1 MGCRCCWCTLL
12 TFSQDATTYVLQWVV
27 DVVGALDDGAGA
39 VAVALDEE
47 RTRWFP
53 GVRVRSVLESDARRD
68 PLGARLA
75 HARTGRAVLVLLVL
89 TWKEGRKDGDVL
101 FNDIFKHILFTVI
114 LQWTYG
120 KGPFREVERKS
131 DATTSW
137 KDLQTLDLTL
147 EGRKDGYVLFNDIL
161 NTFYLHLSMDIW

>member
-1 MGCRCCWCTLL
+1 MFYLMTYSTHFIYIFQWTYGKGPFREVERK
-12 TFSQDATTYVLQWVV
+12 SDATTSWKDLQT
-27 DVVGALDDGAGA
+27 LD
-39 VAVALDEE
+39 
-47 RTRWFP
+47 
-53 GVRVRSVLESDARRD
+53 
-68 PLGARLA
+68 
-75 HARTGRAVLVLLVL
+75 L
-89 TWKEGRKDGDVL
+89 TLEGRTDMFYL
-101 FNDIFKHILFTVI
+101 MTYSTHFIYIF
-114 LQWTYG
+114 QWTYG